1 MRFVSHPPAS
11 SGSPSSG
18 SSSPERRPESAA
30 RSATLAPRAAA
41 ALVAVEGLLLV
52 ALGVFLAVRGFGAD
66 TDNRAR
72 AEIGGAFAVLGGA
85 ALGMLARALLA
96 RRRWAR
102 SPSIVTQVLCVP
114 VAIGLLQGHKVAYG
128 LPLLVVALAALLALI
143 ASASSEG

>member
-1 MRFVSHPPAS
+1 VRSVSHPSAS
-11 SGSPSSG
+11 GG
-18 SSSPERRPESAA
+18 SSPPGPGRPSI
-30 RSATLAPRAAA
+30 ATVAPRAAA
-41 ALVAVEGLLLV
+41 VLVAVEGVLLV
-52 ALGVFLAVRGFGAD
+52 ALGVLLVVRGFGAD

-85 ALGMLARALLA
+85 ALGMLGRALLA

-128 LPLLVVALAALLALI
+128 LPLLVVALVAFVALI
-143 ASASSEG
+143 AASAPGEGR